1 VVPKGLFAAEPWWRN
16 MFENALTVQFNHRNL
31 AYVIAVLAVV
41 QAYVTRSSG
50 SLMLFAAV
58 LAQVALGVWTLLW
71 AVPLWLGLAHQG
83 GALVVLAAAIWNLHC
98 ELKSEQLEAL
108 RMVRA
113 S

>member
-1 VVPKGLFAAEPWWRN
+1 MAEPWWRN

-31 AYVIAVLAVV
+31 AYVIAVLAVA
-41 QAYVTRSSG
+41 QAYVVRSSG
-50 SLMLFAAV
+50 SLMLLAAV

-83 GALVVLAAAIWNLHC
+83 GALVVLAAAIWSLHC
-98 ELKSEQLEAL
+98 ELKGERVAAL
-108 RMVRA
+108 RTVRA